1 MNIIFLDID
10 GVLNSYAYY
19 KETENDL
26 DLKAID
32 ILSQIYHKFNCKI
45 VLSSTWRELK
55 DISDESA
62 QKMWKHLVDT
72 LEKYGMEIYDITPTI
87 KNNRP
92 LEIATWLQN
101 NSCSNYVILDD
112 DFPLLE
118 YKKYGLEQHVVKTIY
133 FTYKIENGGLQE
145 KHKDKAFKI
154 LNSNIL

>member
-10 GVLNSYAYY
+10 GVLNSYAYH

-26 DLKAID
+26 NLKSVD

-55 DISDESA
+55 DIPDESA

-72 LEKYGMEIYDITPTI
+72 LSKYNMEIYDITPTI

-101 NSCSNYVILDD
+101 NSCSNHVILDD

-118 YKKYGLEQHVVKTIY
+118 YKKYGLEKHVVKTIY
-133 FTYKIENGGLQE
+133 FTYEIENGGLQE

-154 LNSNIL
+154 LSSNIL

>member
-72 LEKYGMEIYDITPTI
+72 LSKYNMEIYDITPTI

-118 YKKYGLEQHVVKTIY
+118 YKKYGLEKHVVKTIY
-133 FTYKIENGGLQE
+133 FTYKVENGGLQK

>member
-10 GVLNSYAYY
+10 GVLNSYAYH
-19 KETENDL
+19 KETGNDL
-26 DLKAID
+26 NLKSVD

-55 DISDESA
+55 DIPDESA

-72 LEKYGMEIYDITPTI
+72 LTKYGMEIYDITPTI

-101 NSCSNYVILDD
+101 NSCSNFLILDD
-112 DFPLLE
+112 DFQLLE
-118 YKKYGLEQHVVKTIY
+118 YKKYGLEKHVVKTIY
-133 FTYKIENGGLQE
+133 FTYEIENGGLQE

-154 LNSNIL
+154 LSSNIL

>member
-19 KETENDL
+19 KETGNDL
-26 DLKAID
+26 NLKSVD
-32 ILSQIYHKFNCKI
+32 ILSQIYYKFNCKI

-55 DISDESA
+55 DISEESA

-72 LEKYGMEIYDITPTI
+72 LSKYNMEIYDITPII

-101 NSCSNYVILDD
+101 NSCSNFLILDD
-112 DFPLLE
+112 NFPLLE
-118 YKKYGLEQHVVKTIY
+118 YKKYGLEKHVVKTIY

-154 LNSNIL
+154 LSSNIL

>member
-19 KETENDL
+19 KETGNDL
-26 DLKAID
+26 NLKSVD

-55 DISDESA
+55 DISEESA

-72 LEKYGMEIYDITPTI
+72 LSKYNMEIYDITPII

-101 NSCSNYVILDD
+101 NSCLNFLILYD

-118 YKKYGLEQHVVKTIY
+118 YKKYGLEKHVVKTIY

-154 LNSNIL
+154 LSSNIL

>member
-10 GVLNSYAYY
+10 GVLNSSAYY

-26 DLKAID
+26 DLKAVD

-112 DFPLLE
+112 DFSLLE
-118 YKKYGLEQHVVKTIY
+118 YKKYGLEKHVVKTIY
-133 FTYKIENGGLQE
+133 FTYEIENGGLQE

-154 LNSNIL
+154 LSSNIL

>member
-19 KETENDL
+19 KETGNDL
-26 DLKAID
+26 NLKSVD
-32 ILSQIYHKFNCKI
+32 ILSQIYYKFNCKI

-55 DISDESA
+55 DISEESA

-72 LEKYGMEIYDITPTI
+72 LSKYNMEIYDITPII

-101 NSCSNYVILDD
+101 NSCSNFLILDD

-118 YKKYGLEQHVVKTIY
+118 YKKYGLEKHVVKTIY

-154 LNSNIL
+154 LSSNIL

>member
-10 GVLNSYAYY
+10 GVLNSYAYH
-19 KETENDL
+19 KETGNDL
-26 DLKAID
+26 NLKSVD

-55 DISDESA
+55 DISEESA

-72 LEKYGMEIYDITPTI
+72 LSKYNMEIYDITPTI

-118 YKKYGLEQHVVKTIY
+118 YKKYGLEKHVVKTIY
-133 FTYKIENGGLQE
+133 FTYKVENGGLQE

-154 LNSNIL
+154 LSSTIL

>member
-19 KETENDL
+19 KETGNDL
-26 DLKAID
+26 NLKSVD

-55 DISDESA
+55 DISEESA

-72 LEKYGMEIYDITPTI
+72 LSKYNMEIYDITPII

-101 NSCSNYVILDD
+101 NSCSNFLILYD

-118 YKKYGLEQHVVKTIY
+118 YKKYGLEKHVVKTIY
-133 FTYKIENGGLQE
+133 FTYKI
-145 KHKDKAFKI
+145 
-154 LNSNIL
+154 

>member
-19 KETENDL
+19 KETGNDL
-26 DLKAID
+26 NLKSVD

-55 DISDESA
+55 DISEESA

-72 LEKYGMEIYDITPTI
+72 LSKYNMEIYDITPII

-101 NSCSNYVILDD
+101 NSCSNFLILYD

-118 YKKYGLEQHVVKTIY
+118 YKKYGLEKHVVKTIY

-154 LNSNIL
+154 LSSNIL

>member
-19 KETENDL
+19 KETGNDL
-26 DLKAID
+26 NLKSVD

-55 DISDESA
+55 DISEKSA

-72 LEKYGMEIYDITPTI
+72 LSKYNMEIYDITPII

-101 NSCSNYVILDD
+101 NSCSNFLILYD

-118 YKKYGLEQHVVKTIY
+118 YKKYGLEKHVVKTIY

-154 LNSNIL
+154 LSSNIL

>member
-10 GVLNSYAYY
+10 GVLKSYAYY

-62 QKMWKHLVDT
+62 QKMWKHLIDT
-72 LEKYGMEIYDITPTI
+72 LEKYGMGIYDITPTI

-101 NSCSNYVILDD
+101 NSCSNYVILED

-118 YKKYGLEQHVVKTIY
+118 YKKYGLEKHVVKTIY

-154 LNSNIL
+154 LDSNIL

>member
-10 GVLNSYAYY
+10 GVLKSYAYY

-62 QKMWKHLVDT
+62 QKMWKHLIDT
-72 LEKYGMEIYDITPTI
+72 LEKYGMGIYDITPTI

-118 YKKYGLEQHVVKTIY
+118 YKKYGLEKHVVKTIY

-154 LNSNIL
+154 LDSNIL

>member
-62 QKMWKHLVDT
+62 QKMWKHLIDT

-118 YKKYGLEQHVVKTIY
+118 YKKYGLEKHVVKTIY
-133 FTYKIENGGLQE
+133 FTYKVENGGLQE

-154 LNSNIL
+154 LSSNIL

>member
-10 GVLNSYAYY
+10 GVLNSYAYH

-26 DLKAID
+26 NLKSVD

-55 DISDESA
+55 DIPDESA

-72 LEKYGMEIYDITPTI
+72 LTKYGMEIYDITPTI

-118 YKKYGLEQHVVKTIY
+118 YKKYGLEKHVVKTIY
-133 FTYKIENGGLQE
+133 FTYKVENGGLQE

-154 LNSNIL
+154 LSSNIL

>member
-10 GVLNSYAYY
+10 GILNSYAYY
-19 KETENDL
+19 KETGNDL
-26 DLKAID
+26 NLKSVD

-55 DISDESA
+55 DISEESA
-62 QKMWKHLVDT
+62 QKMWKNLVDT
-72 LEKYGMEIYDITPTI
+72 LSKYNMEIYDITPTI

-101 NSCSNYVILDD
+101 NSCSNFLILDD

-118 YKKYGLEQHVVKTIY
+118 YKKYGLEKHVVKTIY

-154 LNSNIL
+154 LSSNIL

>member
-19 KETENDL
+19 KETGNDL
-26 DLKAID
+26 NLKSVD
-32 ILSQIYHKFNCKI
+32 ILSQIYYKFNCKI

-55 DISDESA
+55 DISEESA

-72 LEKYGMEIYDITPTI
+72 LSKYNMEIYDITPI
-87 KNNRP
+87 NKNNRP

-101 NSCSNYVILDD
+101 NSCSNFLILDD
-112 DFPLLE
+112 NFPLLE
-118 YKKYGLEQHVVKTIY
+118 YKKYGLEKHVVKTIY

-154 LNSNIL
+154 LSSNIL

>member
-10 GVLNSYAYY
+10 GVLNSYAYH

-26 DLKAID
+26 DLKAVD

-101 NSCSNYVILDD
+101 NSCSNFLILDD
-112 DFPLLE
+112 DFQLLE
-118 YKKYGLEQHVVKTIY
+118 YKKYGLEKHVVKTIY

-154 LNSNIL
+154 LSSNIL

>member
-10 GVLNSYAYY
+10 GVLKSYAYY

-62 QKMWKHLVDT
+62 QKMWKHLIDT
-72 LEKYGMEIYDITPTI
+72 LEKYGMGIYDITPTI

-118 YKKYGLEQHVVKTIY
+118 YKKYGLEKHVVKTIY
-133 FTYKIENGGLQE
+133 FTYKIKNGGLQE

-154 LNSNIL
+154 LDSNIL

>member
-19 KETENDL
+19 KETGNDL
-26 DLKAID
+26 NLKSVD

-55 DISDESA
+55 DIYEESA

-72 LEKYGMEIYDITPTI
+72 LSKYNMEIYDITPTI

-101 NSCSNYVILDD
+101 NSCSNFLILDD
-112 DFPLLE
+112 DFQLLE
-118 YKKYGLEQHVVKTIY
+118 YKKYGLEKHVVKTIY
-133 FTYKIENGGLQE
+133 FTFEIENGGLQE

-154 LNSNIL
+154 LSSNIL